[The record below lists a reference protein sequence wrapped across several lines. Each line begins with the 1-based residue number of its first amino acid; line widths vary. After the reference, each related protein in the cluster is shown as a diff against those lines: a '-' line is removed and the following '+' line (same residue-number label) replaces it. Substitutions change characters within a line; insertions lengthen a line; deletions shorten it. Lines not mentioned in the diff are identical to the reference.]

1 MTRSVA
7 ILGAAVLPVAT
18 WQRPRDAELQ
28 VLENEMLAQVVIDAV
43 ADAGIDK
50 TEISTLAFAQPRP
63 YTQQKYFA
71 TFIANYLRLPCTGS
85 VLEVL
90 GNGMTAALAF
100 EAAANDIRL
109 GKSRVALGLGINFE
123 SAITAVEHQMNSV
136 RATGDVD
143 FHAPFGFTPISWYA
157 MDAARYIH
165 EFNSS
170 REQLATVSVKNRRH
184 ASMNPIAPS
193 RKPITLAERRAQR

>member
-7 ILGAAVLPVAT
+7 ILGAAVLPVAK
-18 WQRPRDAELQ
+18 WQRAGDAELQ
-28 VLENEMLAQVVIDAV
+28 VLEHEILAQVVIDAV

-123 SAITAVEHQMNSV
+123 SAIPAVEHMMNAM

-170 REQLATVSVKNRRH
+170 RKQLATVSAKNRRH
-184 ASMNPIAPS
+184 ASMNPIAQF
-193 RKPITLAERRAQR
+193 RKPITLE